1 MNTIQTNTN
10 YVVVKKQFSVH
21 SEDRDIRNWPN
32 PSCFEVSSP
41 VDYKN
46 VVSLKLNDIELP
58 PTQYV
63 FSELNQNIK
72 LTFSIRAA
80 IYHITITSGTY
91 TPHQLANELNGQMNN
106 AVSLFI
112 AAPYA
117 GFEIQYNT
125 VTLKLMFVNTIDQ
138 FALHFICPDVYECAH
153 SYFCNYTK
161 WGLGSYLGFN
171 KKEYLSQP
179 KSIPLYWNLS
189 DISGNYI
196 EPEYPLLFKDDGQ
209 IYMELALYNSIDEI
223 MPYAERSNQTYNA
236 KSCGKHNSAFAKIPV
251 DRMYHDALFNVFFS
265 DPPLERIDRFK
276 FKMRYHDGREVDFNH
291 ANYNFTIE
299 VTMLKPDSIKP
310 CIKVNSS
317 NYNL

>member
-1 MNTIQTNTN
+1 MDTIQNNTN

-32 PSCFEVSSP
+32 PSFFEVSSP

-46 VVSLKLNDIELP
+46 VVSLKLTDIELP
-58 PTQYV
+58 STRYV
-63 FSELNQNIK
+63 FSDLNQNTK
-72 LTFSIRAA
+72 LTFSINGT
-80 IYHITITSGTY
+80 IYRITITSGTY
-91 TPHQLANELNGQMNN
+91 TPEQLANELNGQMNN
-106 AVSLFI
+106 AVSTS
-112 AAPYA
+112 YT
-117 GFEIQYNT
+117 GFAIQYNT
-125 VTLKLMFVNTIDQ
+125 VTMKIMFINTVNQ
-138 FALHFICPDVYECAH
+138 FALHFICPDVYECSQ
-153 SYFCNYTK
+153 SYFGNYTK

-179 KSIPLYWNLS
+179 KQFPLYWDLS

-196 EPEYPLLFKDDGQ
+196 EPEYPLLFTDDAQ

-223 MPYAERSNQTYNA
+223 MPYSERSNQTYNA
-236 KSCGKHNSAFAKIPV
+236 KSCGKHNAAFAKIPV
-251 DRMYHDALFNVFFS
+251 DRKYHDPSIFNMFFS

-276 FKMRYHDGREVDFNH
+276 FKLRYHDGREVDLNH
-291 ANYNFTIE
+291 ANYNFTLE